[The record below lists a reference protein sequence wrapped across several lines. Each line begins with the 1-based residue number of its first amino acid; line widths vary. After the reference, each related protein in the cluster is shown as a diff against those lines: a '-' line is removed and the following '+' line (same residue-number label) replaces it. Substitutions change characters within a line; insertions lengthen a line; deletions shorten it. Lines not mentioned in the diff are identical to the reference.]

1 MAFVGSSTGWE
12 GGAVYTAQPGDQVVA
27 IVAGL
32 ALWVTPPITAPGW
45 SVVGSAGLSSES
57 GLRYFAYVLHRVEP
71 AAGDRGVL
79 GYSLGGLFG
88 AGSQCEVMVYR
99 GPLMLQRVAKAV
111 GYTAQPSFPAL
122 PDAIGAGDVVRVIMA
137 DTAALPAGD
146 LTRTDSYF
154 TLESS
159 VAAGDRVG
167 QTGPVGAAT
176 AGYAEGR
183 QWTTFT
189 LFLGPRPVPIPVLVA
204 PGVADGD
211 GLIPISWQT
220 IPGQSSVSVR
230 RRQGGGA
237 WAYLDSAGV
246 WVAGQ
251 QWLTASASA
260 VDLPG
265 MSNPILWEVQV
276 AARVGSDDSS
286 WSGSR
291 MIQARVSPPAPSSIS
306 VSSLTIRRPL
316 ISVSGAPGS
325 GNVVTG
331 YEVELWADGVLV
343 EGGVAL
349 AGGSWRPARMPDGPV
364 TVVARTVVEGGLTG
378 PPTTLEVTVA
388 VPPVPPPDVVA
399 VAHTHPVS
407 GLPGVRL
414 MISVPVEASYGLEVQ
429 PEGRDVLVGTVSG
442 GVAVDDYDPAPA
454 YRVRVVDET
463 RDPVETSAWVLVETI
478 AAEWPPVTFSPL
490 TAAQDAQAQWLIDP
504 QRPESAL
511 LLRAREDGGLAWDM
525 SADRTRYR
533 GAGWETVTY
542 RDRMAATGGTTTVW
556 LQGRSDYD
564 GLLALLALQAPL
576 TYRWPPSTD
585 GTPGRVD
592 RMLVTEASVP
602 RFDPG
607 INHDIWPATLSW
619 GPAETHPLLEDD
631 PWL

>member
-1 MAFVGSSTGWE
+1 M
-12 GGAVYTAQPGDQVVA
+12 
-27 IVAGL
+27 
-32 ALWVTPPITAPGW
+32 
-45 SVVGSAGLSSES
+45 
-57 GLRYFAYVLHRVEP
+57 
-71 AAGDRGVL
+71 
-79 GYSLGGLFG
+79 
-88 AGSQCEVMVYR
+88 
-99 GPLMLQRVAKAV
+99 
-111 GYTAQPSFPAL
+111 
-122 PDAIGAGDVVRVIMA
+122 
-137 DTAALPAGD
+137 
-146 LTRTDSYF
+146 
-154 TLESS
+154 
-159 VAAGDRVG
+159 
-167 QTGPVGAAT
+167 
-176 AGYAEGR
+176 
-183 QWTTFT
+183 
-189 LFLGPRPVPIPVLVA
+189 
-204 PGVADGD
+204 
-211 GLIPISWQT
+211 
-220 IPGQSSVSVR
+220 SVR

-251 QWLTASASA
+251 QWLTASAPA

-291 MIQARVSPPAPSSIS
+291 MIQARVSPPAPSTIA
-306 VSSLTIRRPL
+306 VSSLTVRRPL
-316 ISVSGAPGS
+316 VMIAGAAGS
-325 GNVVTG
+325 GNTVTG
-331 YEVELWADGVLV
+331 YKIELWADGVLL
-343 EGGVAL
+343 E
-349 AGGSWRPARMPDGPV
+349 AGTAGTSGFWTPTRLPDGPV

-378 PPTTLEVTVA
+378 PPATLDVTVA

-414 MISVPVEASYGLEVQ
+414 MISVPIGASYGLEVQ

-463 RDPVETSAWVLVETI
+463 RDPVEASAWVLVETI

-504 QRPESAL
+504 QCPELAL

-556 LQGRSDYD
+556 LQGRTDYD

>member
-12 GGAVYTAQPGDQVVA
+12 GSAVYTAQPGDQVVA
-27 IVAGL
+27 IVVGVAS
-32 ALWVTPPITAPGW
+32 WVTPPISAPGW
-45 SVVGSAGLSSES
+45 RVVGSAGISSES
-57 GLRYFAYVLHRVEP
+57 GLYFAYVLHRVEP
-71 AAGDRGVL
+71 AAGDRGSL
-79 GYSLGGLFG
+79 GYSLGGLFV

-99 GPLMLQRVAKAV
+99 GPLMLQRVAKAM
-111 GYTAQPSFPAL
+111 GYTAQPLFGAL
-122 PDAIGAGDVVRVIMA
+122 PDAIGVGDVVRVIMA

-146 LTRTDSYF
+146 TTRTDSYF
-154 TLESS
+154 I
-159 VAAGDRVG
+159 AAGDRVG
-167 QTGPVGAAT
+167 QTGPIGSAT

-183 QWTTFT
+183 QWVTFT
-189 LFLGPRPVPIPVLVA
+189 LFLGPRPVSIPVLVA

-211 GLIPISWQT
+211 GLIPVSWQT
-220 IPGQSSVSVR
+220 IPGQSAVSVR
-230 RRQGGGA
+230 RRQGAGA

-251 QWLTASASA
+251 QWLTTSAPA

-265 MSNPILWEVQV
+265 MSNPVLWEVQV
-276 AARVGSDDSS
+276 AVRVGTDDSS
-286 WSGSR
+286 WSASR
-291 MIQARVSPPAPSSIS
+291 MIQARVSPPAPSTIV
-306 VSSLTIRRPL
+306 VSSLTVRRP
-316 ISVSGAPGS
+316 SVSASGAAGS

-331 YEVELWADGVLV
+331 YEIELWADGVLV
-343 EGGVAL
+343 EAGVAP
-349 AGGSWRPARMPDGPV
+349 AGGAWQPTRMPDGPV

-378 PPTTLEVTVA
+378 PPTTLDVTVA
-388 VPPVPPPDVVA
+388 VPAVPPPDVVA

-442 GVAVDDYDPAPA
+442 GVAVDDYEPAPA
-454 YRVRVVDET
+454 YLVRVVDEA
-463 RDPVETSAWVLVETI
+463 RDPVEASAWVEVETI

-490 TAAQDAQAQWLIDP
+490 TTAQDAQAQWLIDP
-504 QRPESAL
+504 QRPELAL

-533 GAGWETVTY
+533 GAQVETVTY

-556 LQGRSDYD
+556 LQGRTDYD

-576 TYRWPPSTD
+576 VYRWPSSTD

-592 RMLVTEASVP
+592 RMLVTEAALP

-619 GPAETHPLLEDD
+619 GPAETHLEDD